1 MTVRY
6 GRLGTNGQSKTKT
19 FGDDDAAQAYADK
32 LIEEKTEKG
41 YEETE
46 GDS

>member
-1 MTVRY
+1 VESSETD
-6 GRLGTNGQSKTKT
+6 GQSKTKT
-19 FGDDDAAQAYADK
+19 FADAAKALKEAEK

-46 GDS
+46 EE